1 MQEEKIEQNEIKEQL
16 PEELYKEVQEYYR
29 IRREYRMNKYRN
41 YQEKDVRVN

>member
-29 IRREYRMNKYRN
+29 IAREHRMNRYRYN
-41 YQEKDVRVN
+41 PESDVRLD